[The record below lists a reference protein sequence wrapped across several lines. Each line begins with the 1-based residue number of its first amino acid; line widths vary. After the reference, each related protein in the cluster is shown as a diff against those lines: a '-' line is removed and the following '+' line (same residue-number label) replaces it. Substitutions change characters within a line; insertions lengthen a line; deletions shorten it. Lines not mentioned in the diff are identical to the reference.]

1 MIYTAIEFYEGELGH
16 QNWLLTSDSKNE
28 ILDEI
33 KEDFLIQNLPV
44 YFMDDPE
51 DVKAYMKTDDDYLH
65 HIRVFATKNTY
76 QSKAKEFRKEFD
88 NLINIILDELGIVKF
103 VKWLSRKLN

>member
-1 MIYTAIEFYEGELGH
+1 M
-16 QNWLLTSDSKNE
+16 
-28 ILDEI
+28 
-33 KEDFLIQNLPV
+33 
-44 YFMDDPE
+44 
-51 DVKAYMKTDDDYLH
+51 
-65 HIRVFATKNTY
+65 NTY